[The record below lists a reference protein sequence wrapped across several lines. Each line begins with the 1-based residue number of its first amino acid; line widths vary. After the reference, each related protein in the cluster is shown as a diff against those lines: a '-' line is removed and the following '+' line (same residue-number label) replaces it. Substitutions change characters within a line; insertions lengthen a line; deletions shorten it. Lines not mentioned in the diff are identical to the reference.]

1 MKYELEDLLKVRIIR
16 KDKAS
21 DNVVKARRALQEAVE
36 LVEIRKK
43 ELEEFKTLRLREIER
58 LYSNIMKK
66 DIRKACVNDTLE
78 DTVHYGFVHDD
89 VVTLAKTN
97 KFKLIEKLAEE
108 IAKMIIEKY
117 GVEEVTVLIEKPN
130 APINGIF
137 KYVAVEI
144 TRSKKD
150 YE

>member
-1 MKYELEDLLKVRIIR
+1 MDKIII
-16 KDKAS
+16 KGIEVFAFHG
-21 DNVVKARRALQEAVE
+21 ALS
-36 LVEIRKK
+36 
-43 ELEEFKTLRLREIER
+43 EENTLGQRFTID
-58 LYSNIMKK
+58 ITMKK
-66 DIRKACVNDTLE
+66 DIRKACINDTLE

-89 VVTLAKTN
+89 VVTLTKNN

-108 IAKMIIEKY
+108 LAKMIVEKY
-117 GVEEVTVLIEKPN
+117 GVEEVTVSIEKPN

>member
-1 MKYELEDLLKVRIIR
+1 MDKIII
-16 KDKAS
+16 KGIEVFAYHG
-21 DNVVKARRALQEAVE
+21 ALS
-36 LVEIRKK
+36 
-43 ELEEFKTLRLREIER
+43 EENSLGQRFTID
-58 LYSNIMKK
+58 ITMKK
-66 DIRKACVNDTLE
+66 DIRKACINDTLE

-89 VVTLAKTN
+89 VVALTKNN

-108 IAKMIIEKY
+108 LAKMIVEKY
-117 GVEEVTVLIEKPN
+117 GVEEVTVSIEKPN

>member
-1 MKYELEDLLKVRIIR
+1 MDKIII
-16 KDKAS
+16 KGIEVFAYHG
-21 DNVVKARRALQEAVE
+21 ALS
-36 LVEIRKK
+36 
-43 ELEEFKTLRLREIER
+43 EENSLGQRFTIDITMR
-58 LYSNIMKK
+58 K
-66 DIRKACVNDTLE
+66 DIRKACINDTLE

-89 VVTLAKTN
+89 VVTLTKNN

-108 IAKMIIEKY
+108 LAKMIVEKY
-117 GVEEVTVLIEKPN
+117 GVEEVTVSIEKPN

>member
-1 MKYELEDLLKVRIIR
+1 MDKIII
-16 KDKAS
+16 KGIEVFAYHG
-21 DNVVKARRALQEAVE
+21 ALS
-36 LVEIRKK
+36 
-43 ELEEFKTLRLREIER
+43 EENTLGQRFTID
-58 LYSNIMKK
+58 ITMKK
-66 DIRKACVNDTLE
+66 DIKKACINDTLE

-89 VVTLAKTN
+89 VVTLTKNN

-108 IAKMIIEKY
+108 LAKMIIEKY
-117 GVEEVTVLIEKPN
+117 GVEEVTVSIEKPN

>member
-1 MKYELEDLLKVRIIR
+1 MDKIII
-16 KDKAS
+16 KGIEVFAFHG
-21 DNVVKARRALQEAVE
+21 ALS
-36 LVEIRKK
+36 
-43 ELEEFKTLRLREIER
+43 EENTLGQRFTID
-58 LYSNIMKK
+58 ITMKK
-66 DIRKACVNDTLE
+66 DIKKACINDTLE

-89 VVTLAKTN
+89 VVTLTKNN

-108 IAKMIIEKY
+108 LAKMIVEKY
-117 GVEEVTVLIEKPN
+117 GVEEVTVSIEKPN

>member
-1 MKYELEDLLKVRIIR
+1 MDKIII
-16 KDKAS
+16 KGIEVFAYHG
-21 DNVVKARRALQEAVE
+21 ALS
-36 LVEIRKK
+36 
-43 ELEEFKTLRLREIER
+43 EENSLGQRFTID
-58 LYSNIMKK
+58 ITMKK
-66 DIRKACVNDTLE
+66 HIRKACINDTLE

-89 VVTLAKTN
+89 VVTLTKNN

-108 IAKMIIEKY
+108 LAKMIVEKY
-117 GVEEVTVLIEKPN
+117 GVEEVTVSIEKPN

>member
-1 MKYELEDLLKVRIIR
+1 MDKIII
-16 KDKAS
+16 KGIEVFAFHG
-21 DNVVKARRALQEAVE
+21 ALS
-36 LVEIRKK
+36 
-43 ELEEFKTLRLREIER
+43 EENTLGQRFTID
-58 LYSNIMKK
+58 ITMKK
-66 DIRKACVNDTLE
+66 DIRKACINDTLE

-89 VVTLAKTN
+89 VVTLTKNN

-108 IAKMIIEKY
+108 LAKMIIEKY
-117 GVEEVTVLIEKPN
+117 GVEEVTVSIEKPN

>member
-1 MKYELEDLLKVRIIR
+1 MDKIII
-16 KDKAS
+16 KGIEVFAYHG
-21 DNVVKARRALQEAVE
+21 ALS
-36 LVEIRKK
+36 
-43 ELEEFKTLRLREIER
+43 EENSLGQRFTID
-58 LYSNIMKK
+58 ITMKK
-66 DIRKACVNDTLE
+66 DIRKACINDTLE

-89 VVTLAKTN
+89 VVTLTKNN

-108 IAKMIIEKY
+108 LAKMIVEKY
-117 GVEEVTVLIEKPN
+117 GVEEVTVSIEKPN

>member
-1 MKYELEDLLKVRIIR
+1 MDKIII
-16 KDKAS
+16 KGIEVFAYYG
-21 DNVVKARRALQEAVE
+21 ALS
-36 LVEIRKK
+36 
-43 ELEEFKTLRLREIER
+43 EENSLGQRFTID
-58 LYSNIMKK
+58 ITMKK
-66 DIRKACVNDTLE
+66 DIRKACINDTLE

-89 VVTLAKTN
+89 VVTLTKNN

-108 IAKMIIEKY
+108 LAKMIVEKY
-117 GVEEVTVLIEKPN
+117 GVEEVTVSIEKPN

>member
-1 MKYELEDLLKVRIIR
+1 MDKIII
-16 KDKAS
+16 KGIEVFAFHG
-21 DNVVKARRALQEAVE
+21 ALS
-36 LVEIRKK
+36 
-43 ELEEFKTLRLREIER
+43 EENTLGQRFTID
-58 LYSNIMKK
+58 ITMKK
-66 DIRKACVNDTLE
+66 NIRKACVNDTLE

-89 VVTLAKTN
+89 VVNLTKNN
-97 KFKLIEKLAEE
+97 KIKLIEKLAEE
-108 IAKMIIEKY
+108 LAKMIIEKY
-117 GVEEVTVLIEKPN
+117 GVEEVTVSIEKPN

>member
-1 MKYELEDLLKVRIIR
+1 MDKIILKGIEVF
-16 KDKAS
+16 AYHG
-21 DNVVKARRALQEAVE
+21 ALS
-36 LVEIRKK
+36 
-43 ELEEFKTLRLREIER
+43 EENSLGQRFTID
-58 LYSNIMKK
+58 ITMKK
-66 DIRKACVNDTLE
+66 DIRKACINDTLE

-89 VVTLAKTN
+89 VVTLTKNN

-108 IAKMIIEKY
+108 LAKMIVEKY
-117 GVEEVTVLIEKPN
+117 GVEEVTVSIEKPN

>member
-1 MKYELEDLLKVRIIR
+1 MDKIII
-16 KDKAS
+16 KGIEVFAFHG
-21 DNVVKARRALQEAVE
+21 ALS
-36 LVEIRKK
+36 
-43 ELEEFKTLRLREIER
+43 EENTLGQRFTID
-58 LYSNIMKK
+58 ITMKK

>member
-1 MKYELEDLLKVRIIR
+1 MDKIII
-16 KDKAS
+16 KGIEVFAFHG
-21 DNVVKARRALQEAVE
+21 ALS
-36 LVEIRKK
+36 
-43 ELEEFKTLRLREIER
+43 EENTLGQRFTID
-58 LYSNIMKK
+58 ITMKK
-66 DIRKACVNDTLE
+66 NIRKACINDTLE

-89 VVTLAKTN
+89 VVALAKNN

-108 IAKMIIEKY
+108 LAKMIIEEY
-117 GVEEVTVLIEKPN
+117 GVEEVTVSIEKPN

>member
-1 MKYELEDLLKVRIIR
+1 MDKIII
-16 KDKAS
+16 KGMEVFAYHG
-21 DNVVKARRALQEAVE
+21 ALS
-36 LVEIRKK
+36 
-43 ELEEFKTLRLREIER
+43 EENSLGQRFTID
-58 LYSNIMKK
+58 ITMKK
-66 DIRKACVNDTLE
+66 DIRKACINDTLE

-89 VVTLAKTN
+89 VVTLTKNN

-108 IAKMIIEKY
+108 LAKMIVEKY
-117 GVEEVTVLIEKPN
+117 GVEEVTVSIEKPN

>member
-1 MKYELEDLLKVRIIR
+1 MDKIII
-16 KDKAS
+16 KGIEVFAYHG
-21 DNVVKARRALQEAVE
+21 ALS
-36 LVEIRKK
+36 
-43 ELEEFKTLRLREIER
+43 EENSLGQRFTID
-58 LYSNIMKK
+58 ITMKK
-66 DIRKACVNDTLE
+66 NIRKACVNDTLE

-89 VVTLAKTN
+89 VVTLTKNN

-108 IAKMIIEKY
+108 LAKMIVEKY
-117 GVEEVTVLIEKPN
+117 GVEEVTVSIEKPN

>member
-1 MKYELEDLLKVRIIR
+1 MDKIII
-16 KDKAS
+16 KGIEVFAYHG
-21 DNVVKARRALQEAVE
+21 ALS
-36 LVEIRKK
+36 
-43 ELEEFKTLRLREIER
+43 EENSLGQRFSIDIT
-58 LYSNIMKK
+58 MKK
-66 DIRKACVNDTLE
+66 DIKKACINDTLE

-89 VVTLAKTN
+89 VVTLTKNN

-108 IAKMIIEKY
+108 LAKMIVEKY
-117 GVEEVTVLIEKPN
+117 GVEEVTVSIEKPN

>member
-1 MKYELEDLLKVRIIR
+1 MDKIII
-16 KDKAS
+16 KGIEVFAYHG
-21 DNVVKARRALQEAVE
+21 ALS
-36 LVEIRKK
+36 
-43 ELEEFKTLRLREIER
+43 EENSLGQRFTID
-58 LYSNIMKK
+58 ITMKK
-66 DIRKACVNDTLE
+66 DIRKACINDTLE

-89 VVTLAKTN
+89 VVTLTKNN

-108 IAKMIIEKY
+108 LAKMIIEKY
-117 GVEEVTVLIEKPN
+117 GVEEVTVSIEKPN

>member
-1 MKYELEDLLKVRIIR
+1 MDKIII
-16 KDKAS
+16 KGIEVFAFHG
-21 DNVVKARRALQEAVE
+21 ALS
-36 LVEIRKK
+36 
-43 ELEEFKTLRLREIER
+43 EENTLGQRFTID
-58 LYSNIMKK
+58 ITMKK

-89 VVTLAKTN
+89 VVTLTKNN

-108 IAKMIIEKY
+108 LAKMIIEKY
-117 GVEEVTVLIEKPN
+117 GVEEATVLIEKPN

>member
-1 MKYELEDLLKVRIIR
+1 MDKIII
-16 KDKAS
+16 KGIEVFAFHG
-21 DNVVKARRALQEAVE
+21 ALS
-36 LVEIRKK
+36 
-43 ELEEFKTLRLREIER
+43 EENTLGQRFTID
-58 LYSNIMKK
+58 ITMKK
-66 DIRKACVNDTLE
+66 NIRKACVNDTLE

-89 VVTLAKTN
+89 VVNLTKNN

-108 IAKMIIEKY
+108 LAKMIIEKY
-117 GVEEVTVLIEKPN
+117 GVEEVTVSIEKPN